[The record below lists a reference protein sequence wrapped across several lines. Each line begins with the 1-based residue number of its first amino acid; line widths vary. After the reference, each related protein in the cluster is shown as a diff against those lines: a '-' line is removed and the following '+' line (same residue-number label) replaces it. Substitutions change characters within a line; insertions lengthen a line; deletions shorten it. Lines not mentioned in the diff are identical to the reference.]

1 MRRTRSVLS
10 ILYSIY
16 LGIAL
21 PVYTADKAIISSMNQ
36 TASNAQIERIQP
48 DEFSGRTRAQ
58 ERPQRITRRGAEGVV
73 AISEDQYRTLVARAS
88 QEIDMVDQFRVTGI
102 KGPSLKRPPTRR
114 PRSTLEL

>member
-21 PVYTADKAIISSMNQ
+21 PVYTAGKAIISSMNQ

-48 DEFSGRTRAQ
+48 DEFSGRT
-58 ERPQRITRRGAEGVV
+58 GLAEAETATPTDQVWRQLLDHLLKAEPPCPAGEV
-73 AISEDQYRTLVARAS
+73 AGSR
-88 QEIDMVDQFRVTGI
+88 
-102 KGPSLKRPPTRR
+102 
-114 PRSTLEL
+114 LELGESLWRDAPFAAVVRDAEP